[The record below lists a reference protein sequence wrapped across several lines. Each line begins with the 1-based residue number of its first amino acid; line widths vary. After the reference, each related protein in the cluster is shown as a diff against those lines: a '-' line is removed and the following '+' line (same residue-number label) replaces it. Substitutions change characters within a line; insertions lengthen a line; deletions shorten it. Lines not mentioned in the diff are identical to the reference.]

1 MKEELIRI
9 ENGRFQHESGSYRFD
24 ISIARGECI
33 GVYVDEHLSSGTA
46 YLGVFYGTSVM
57 KSGKAF
63 CRGSRCPSGGD
74 RTMDLPE
81 LYWSWASIALPPRS

>member
-46 YLGVFYGTSVM
+46 
-57 KSGKAF
+57 
-63 CRGSRCPSGGD
+63 
-74 RTMDLPE
+74 
-81 LYWSWASIALPPRS
+81 